1 MMSSHG
7 KQVKENIELIKSLGD
22 KRFVRDVL
30 NSRSS
35 FLKLRSLHE
44 KALRKIYEKS
54 IDRVAE
60 RLIEEKSATKKALLK
75 VVQEQ
80 LQEEIFKIN
89 KATESL
95 MEKGVQQSFDFGG
108 SAVEKFFL
116 DAIRET
122 GVLSLT
128 ETKKA
133 MLMINKEAVLSFW
146 NRVTENGMTISET
159 IWSKGPKIEDAVID
173 FIELGLATGRDSIE
187 VAKDLEKYVRKG
199 SKTLA
204 EDYPNIMIRMNK
216 RIPKDVCFE
225 ALRLIRTEYTTAFTE
240 ATIKRGQRTPGYKG
254 VQWVLSDSHPITDIC
269 DVLAE
274 TDAHGLGV
282 GVYPRGKEPV
292 TPHPNCLCYLVA
304 VLIEREEFINDLK
317 RWSDGESINY
327 LDEWKKNYYEVA

>member
-1 MMSSHG
+1 MSRHG
-7 KQVKENIELIKSLGD
+7 RQIKQNIELIKSLGD
-22 KRFVRDVL
+22 KRFIRDVL
-30 NSRSS
+30 KSRSS
-35 FLKLRSLHE
+35 FLKLRALHE
-44 KALRKIYEKS
+44 KALREIYEKS
-54 IDRVAE
+54 IDSVAE
-60 RLIEEKSATKKALLK
+60 RLAEEESATKKAILK

-95 MEKGVQQSFDFGG
+95 MEKGIQQSFDFGG
-108 SAVEKFFL
+108 SAAENYFL

-122 GVLSLT
+122 RALSLSG
-128 ETKKA
+128 A
-133 MLMINKEAVLSFW
+133 RSSMIAINREAVLSFW

-159 IWSKGPKIEDAVID
+159 IWSKGPKIEDTVID
-173 FIELGLATGRDSIE
+173 FIEVGLATGRDSIE
-187 VAKDLEKYVRKG
+187 VARDLEKYVRKG

-204 EDYPNIMIRMNK
+204 EYYPNMMVRMKK
-216 RIPKDVCFE
+216 RIPKDICYE

-254 VQWVLSDSHPITDIC
+254 VQWILSDSHPITDIC

-292 TPHPNCLCYLVA
+292 MPHPNCLCYLVA

-317 RWSDGESINY
+317 RWSEGESVDY
-327 LDEWKKNYYEVA
+327 LDEWKENYYEAF